1 MAVADEQSALP
12 LPTLPPSQGWEMCS
26 AEGVETP
33 GPPTGGQ
40 SPRAIAAKERKEV
53 LFSPGKELGKA
64 FWTANCWEVPQGC
77 EVRIIH
83 LSETKGWIYSPAQG
97 YPWLSGHP
105 TPRTITPG
113 VRLLP
118 DPKYPPDVA
127 GHDCKTLGW
136 GHLV

>member
-1 MAVADEQSALP
+1 
-12 LPTLPPSQGWEMCS
+12 MCS
-26 AEGVETP
+26 GEGVETP

-40 SPRAIAAKERKEV
+40 SPRVIAAKEGKEV

-83 LSETKGWIYSPAQG
+83 CLRQRAGFTALLRVIHGPQ
-97 YPWLSGHP
+97 
-105 TPRTITPG
+105 TITPA